1 MSAQTKPPQL
11 DWLIRNARVATLS
24 DSEHTYGALN
34 NATIGLAAGK
44 IAVIESDSNAAETL
58 HATNEID
65 AQRQWLTPGLI
76 DCHTHLVFG
85 GNRAQEFEWRLQGE
99 SYQTIAQ
106 RGGGIVSTVNATRT
120 LSQEALFEQSAP
132 RLERLLEEGVT
143 TVEIKSGY
151 GLNLQHETA
160 MLTVARRL
168 GEEYPVTVRTTF
180 LGAHAVPP
188 EFQAASNPK
197 QAYIDH
203 VCQEMLPA
211 IAESGLADA
220 VDVFC
225 EGIGFSVAQCEQV
238 FRAAQ
243 AFQLP
248 IKGHVEQLSNL
259 RGAVAAAKHHAMS
272 VDHIEYLA
280 NDDVHVLKDTVAVL
294 LPAAFYFLHE
304 TQKPPVNALRAAGVA
319 MAVASDLNP
328 GTAPM
333 ASLLNAMNQACVLFD
348 LTPEEALRG
357 ATCHAARALKCHDKG
372 VIRVGADADLALWGI
387 DHPAELSY
395 AINFHRPTAVWQD
408 GKLSKQARMS
418 NA

>member
-1 MSAQTKPPQL
+1 MSWQTQPSQL
-11 DWLIRNARVATLS
+11 DWLIRNARVATLN
-24 DSEHTYGALN
+24 DSEQPYGALN
-34 NATIGLAAGK
+34 SATIGLAAGK
-44 IAVIESDSNAAETL
+44 IAVIETDAEQAKTL
-58 HATNEID
+58 RATNEID
-65 AQRQWLTPGLI
+65 AQHQWLTPGLI

-85 GNRAQEFEWRLQGE
+85 GNRAQEFEWRLLGE
-99 SYQTIAQ
+99 SYQAIAQ
-106 RGGGIVSTVNATRT
+106 RGGGIVSTVNATRA
-120 LSQEALFEQSAP
+120 LSQAALFDQSAP
-132 RLERLLEEGVT
+132 RLERLLDEGVT

-151 GLNLQHETA
+151 GLNLQHETT
-160 MLTVARRL
+160 MLSVARQL
-168 GEEYPVTVRTTF
+168 GVEYPVTVRTTF

-188 EFQAASNPK
+188 EFQGARDPK

-203 VCQEMLPA
+203 VCQDMLPV

-238 FRAAQ
+238 YRAAE
-243 AFQLP
+243 ACQLP

-280 NDDVHVLKDTVAVL
+280 SDDVVALKDTVAVL

-304 TQKPPVNALRAAGVA
+304 TQKPPIDALRSAGVA

-333 ASLLNAMNQACVLFD
+333 ASLLTAMNQACVLFD

-357 ATCHAARALKCHDKG
+357 ATLHAAHALQCRDKG
-372 VIRVGADADLALWGI
+372 LIRIGADADLALWHI

-408 GKLSKQARMS
+408 GKIS
-418 NA
+418 NRVRLRNA